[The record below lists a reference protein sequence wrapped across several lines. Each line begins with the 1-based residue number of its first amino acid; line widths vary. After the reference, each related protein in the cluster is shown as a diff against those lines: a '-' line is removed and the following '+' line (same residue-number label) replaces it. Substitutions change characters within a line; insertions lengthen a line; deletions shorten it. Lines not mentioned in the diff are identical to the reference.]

1 MRENNLISNHTH
13 AIVVNTVTL
22 SYNFAQL
29 IFHFRF
35 GSGPH
40 KRFYKEALG
49 VFNTGNIPT
58 GTNFSL
64 ISLVEFT
71 SILLRTCYFLN
82 ECQEYVIKTSFTFY
96 RSLRSKHTVLTEKH

>member
-1 MRENNLISNHTH
+1 M
-13 AIVVNTVTL
+13 
-22 SYNFAQL
+22 
-29 IFHFRF
+29 FHFIF

-49 VFNTGNIPT
+49 VFNAGNIPT

-82 ECQEYVIKTSFTFY
+82 DFQEYVIKTSFKFY